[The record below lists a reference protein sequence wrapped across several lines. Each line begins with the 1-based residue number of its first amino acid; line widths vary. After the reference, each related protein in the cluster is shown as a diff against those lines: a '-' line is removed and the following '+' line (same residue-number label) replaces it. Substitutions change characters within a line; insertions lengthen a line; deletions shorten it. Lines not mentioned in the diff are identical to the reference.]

1 MVVRVLFFADYM
13 VKTSFTLSL
22 ACKPLVFSLMRVKP
36 RFHFGFTTISKRL
49 SQYHQCHHFVTF

>member
-36 RFHFGFTTISKRL
+36 RFHFGFTLPTDVISLFLGMQKIPN
-49 SQYHQCHHFVTF
+49 